1 MTLAK
6 ISLHCILNYIENKV
20 ARNISLLNRAK
31 LFVDKMSTNLKKL
44 LRQQKNAARIINN
57 RTRFDHT
64 YELFKAQKVE
74 HFKRRS
80 FRLL

>member
-31 LFVDKMSTNLKKL
+31 LFVDKKSTNLKKL